1 MAADPSLRKIFVES
15 VTTLLLKYSFDGL
28 DLDWEYPNRE
38 DSTNGQADID
48 NLTQLLKELR
58 EALDQH
64 GLSLSIATSSV
75 KETSSKSYDIPAISK

>member
-1 MAADPSLRKIFVES
+1 MAADPSLRKIFVKS
-15 VTTLLLKYSFDGL
+15 ATTLLLKYSFDGL
-28 DLDWEYPNRE
+28 DLDWEYPNRR